1 VQRAVPDAHV
11 AKAYNTV
18 GNTLFVDPATS
29 TAAFPCTDKKTR
41 SAPSTNPG
49 AADRKVLHGVLPGAD
64 ANLVSV
70 AG

>member
-1 VQRAVPDAHV
+1 VV
-11 AKAYNTV
+11 KAYNTV

-29 TAAFPCTDKKTR
+29 TAAFSCTDKKTR
-41 SAPSTNPG
+41 SAPSTTSG
-49 AADRKVLHGVLPGAD
+49 AADGRVLHGVLAGAD